1 MNETIRIEFI
11 DSKKS
16 FKASIRINEMT
27 YTGEG
32 TTIMAALNNLDE
44 NILHYANL
52 R

>member
-1 MNETIRIEFI
+1 MNETIRIEFNGN
-11 DSKKS
+11 KKL

-32 TTIMAALNNLDE
+32 ATIMAAVNNLDE
-44 NILHYANL
+44 NILHYANI